1 MSVVAPSVEDMA
13 EILVLHHALGLTSGV
28 VGFADTLREAGHT
41 VHTPDLFEGRIFD
54 DVNDGVAYA
63 QSLGEEVDD
72 RARAAAAGLPERLVY
87 VGFSLGGFVAEQLA
101 ATRPHALG
109 CVLFHC
115 GVPLQY
121 LGPGFTEESTWP
133 EHVPLQ
139 MHIADQDPFDDA
151 PICQAI
157 AAGSPAA
164 EVHLYPASTHLFTDP
179 TSPDYDADL
188 AQQAIRRT
196 VAFVDQLDAVVTDA

>member
-1 MSVVAPSVEDMA
+1 MAARSVAGMA
-13 EILVLHHALGLTSGV
+13 EILVLHHALGLTPGV
-28 VGFADTLREAGHT
+28 LAFADTLRAAGHS
-41 VHTPDLFEGRIFD
+41 VHAPDLFEGRLFD
-54 DVNDGVAYA
+54 DVTDGVAYA

-72 RARAAAAGLPERLVY
+72 RARAAAADLPERLVY

-101 ATRPHALG
+101 ATRPHAVG

-121 LGPGFTEESTWP
+121 LGPGFTEDSTWP

-151 PICQAI
+151 PVCQAI
-157 AAGSPAA
+157 AAGSTAA
-164 EVHLYPASTHLFTDP
+164 ELHLYPGSTHLFTDP

-196 VAFVDQLDAVVTDA
+196 VEFVVRLDAVVTDA